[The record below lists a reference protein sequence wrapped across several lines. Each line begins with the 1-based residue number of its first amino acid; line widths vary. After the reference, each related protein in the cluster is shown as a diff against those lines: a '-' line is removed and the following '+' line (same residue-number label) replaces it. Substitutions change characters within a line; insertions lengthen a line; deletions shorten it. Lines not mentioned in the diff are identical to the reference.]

1 MIPLWIGIVALL
13 LLSLWLLWL
22 PLRRAAGVRDA
33 MMTFEADDRNN
44 AENVAIYR
52 QRLTALEAALAEG
65 EIDRQRF
72 ADDRLE
78 LDRRLLEDAG
88 NHGRRPL
95 RRVQAGRWLLPLAGL
110 LVIAGTL
117 VFYDQT
123 GDRQD
128 LELYQVI
135 QSLNHAPPETRLA
148 GLEAEARRQ
157 ADNPKAW
164 AELFPLYRDSGQ
176 FDQAIATLER
186 LIDLQG
192 RQPPLLAQLA
202 QMKFFAAHRT
212 LTDDVQTLVDE
223 TLKLDP
229 RQPTVLGMLG
239 IDDFDHGRYQ
249 QAIDHW
255 RRAMA
260 GYQDDESGQA
270 LRKVIAVARQ
280 RLAAT
285 PEASVNTSAKTSAS
299 APTSASSVA
308 GQASLQV
315 DLMLAPSLQG
325 RLPADTPVFLVARD
339 VDGYLPPL
347 AIARTTLGA
356 LPQTLTLSD
365 AQAMTANARLSQVD
379 RVELVGRVSATGQA
393 APQSGDL
400 YGRLDDVEVG
410 GSGTVALDIDHAVP

>member
-1 MIPLWIGIVALL
+1 MTPLWIGIAALL
-13 LLSLWLLWL
+13 VLALWLLWL

-52 QRLTALEAALAEG
+52 QRLAALEAALAEG

-72 ADDRLE
+72 AEDRLE

-88 NHGRRPL
+88 SSGRRPL
-95 RRVQAGRWLLPLAGL
+95 RRVQAGRWLLPVLAL

-117 VFYDQT
+117 LFYDQT
-123 GDRQD
+123 GDRRD
-128 LELYQVI
+128 LTLYQVI

-148 GLEAEARRQ
+148 GLEAEAQRQ
-157 ADNPKAW
+157 VDNPKAW

-176 FDQAIATLER
+176 FDKAIDTLER
-186 LIDLQG
+186 LIELQG

-212 LTDDVQTLVDE
+212 LTDDVQALVDE

-239 IDDFDHGRYQ
+239 IDAFDHAHYQ
-249 QAIDHW
+249 QAIDYW

-260 GYQDDESGQA
+260 GYQDAQSGQA
-270 LRKVIAVARQ
+270 LRKVIAVAQQ

-285 PEASVNTSAKTSAS
+285 PDTSAESSANAAGQTSAS
-299 APTSASSVA
+299 ASSVS
-308 GQASLQV
+308 GRPSLQV
-315 DLMLAPSLQG
+315 DLTLAPSLQG

-339 VDGYLPPL
+339 VAGNLPPL

-356 LPQTLTLSD
+356 LPRTLTLSD

-379 RVELVGRVSATGQA
+379 RVDLVVRVSANGQA
-393 APQSGDL
+393 TPQSGDL
-400 YGRLDDVEVG
+400 YGRLDGVEVVD
-410 GSGTVALDIDHAVP
+410 SATLALDIDHAVP